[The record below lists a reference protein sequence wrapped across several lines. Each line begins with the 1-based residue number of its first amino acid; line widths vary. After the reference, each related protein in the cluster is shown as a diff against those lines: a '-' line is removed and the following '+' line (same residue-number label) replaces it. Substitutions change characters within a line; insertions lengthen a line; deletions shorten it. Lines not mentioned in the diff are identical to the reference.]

1 MKKMKFKFTD
11 DTCLLDANAYNRN
24 DLTVKETRYLM
35 DLIEVFKEKE
45 LFNTYMNKWTEI
57 EKNENPVERIL
68 MVDQLFQNIE
78 NYKVER
84 FGWEK
89 DDDLRISIITK
100 LKDLDIDFNKYFE
113 SLL

>member
-1 MKKMKFKFTD
+1 MRKMKFKLND
-11 DTCLLDANAYNRN
+11 DTCLLDVNAFNKN

-45 LFNTYMNKWTEI
+45 SFTMLMNKWTEI
-57 EKNENPVERIL
+57 EKHENPVERIQ

-78 NYKVER
+78 NYKVKR